1 MTQTASHSQ
10 TPEFDTNKSQT
21 TAILYQQPTE
31 AEMRKPS
38 LLLRLGDL
46 MAAAV
51 LIATISALT
60 LMAVHGCSNDVD
72 HQERMAVKHQLQF
85 SANGGNR

>member
-10 TPEFDTNKSQT
+10 TPEFDTDKSQT
-21 TAILYQQPTE
+21 TEILYQQPTE

-46 MAAAV
+46 IAATV
-51 LIATISALT
+51 LIATVSSLT
-60 LMAVHGCSNDVD
+60 LMAVHGCSDDVD
-72 HQERMAVKHQLQF
+72 RQQTQAVKHQLQF

>member
-46 MAAAV
+46 MAATV
-51 LIATISALT
+51 LIVIVSALT

-72 HQERMAVKHQLQF
+72 RQERMAVKFQMEVK
-85 SANGGNR
+85 

>member
-38 LLLRLGDL
+38 LLLRIGDL
-46 MAAAV
+46 MAATV
-51 LIATISALT
+51 LIVTVSALT
-60 LMAVHGCSNDVD
+60 LMAVHGCSDDADRQAV
-72 HQERMAVKHQLQF
+72 QAVKFQAQV
-85 SANGGNR
+85 GGVK

>member
-46 MAAAV
+46 MAATV
-51 LIATISALT
+51 LIATVSALT
-60 LMAVHGCSNDVD
+60 LMAVHGCSDDVD
-72 HQERMAVKHQLQF
+72 RQQTQAIKIQTEISNSGESK
-85 SANGGNR
+85 

>member
-46 MAAAV
+46 MAATV
-51 LIATISALT
+51 LIVIVSALT

-72 HQERMAVKHQLQF
+72 RQERMAVKHQLQF
-85 SANGGNR
+85 SEVSK